1 MTRRVFFVGAG
12 FSKALNSNYP
22 TLFELSATVATTF
35 KKRYPAGAIREHF
48 DQLPPNLG
56 VNAEHLLSYLIS
68 DWPWKSSVER
78 DLDRALYKAFIYEI
92 SKALSTIEDQPLAL
106 HFQELI
112 QFLFVD
118 EGNTIVS
125 LNYDYLPQKLN
136 ALYSRPT
143 EVFPFPGVNLKIEYR
158 YEKGRRTSHEIPW
171 VAETLEVPIYKT
183 NKMLIVSREWL
194 STVTPNEFTEVAT
207 KAGYVRPP
215 EDPRGFMFDF
225 SPEPATS
232 LPFFQTPRPN
242 PGATPWS
249 PSTGKVMHLHGSM
262 LWRDESGASTIRI
275 TDADGY
281 THSEQIPAI
290 VPPVLDKS
298 QHYAAGRLRAQWE
311 AAHNAIQR
319 AEEIVVIGF
328 SFPPT
333 DMSCQF
339 LFKSATKAGVRVVVV
354 NRDPKVRDIYG
365 PVFEGVPGVTV
376 DYTFTGGEDPLAR
389 YTKAEILRIPP
400 EL

>member
-35 KKRYPAGAIREHF
+35 KKRYPTGAIREHF
-48 DQLPPNLG
+48 DQLPVNLG
-56 VNAEHLLSYLIS
+56 RNAEHLLSYLIS

-78 DLDRALYKAFIYEI
+78 DLDHALYKAFVYEI
-92 SKALSTIEDQPLAL
+92 SKALSTIEDQPLPL
-106 HFQELI
+106 HFQEFI

-118 EGNTIVS
+118 ENNKIVS

-143 EVFPFPGVNLKIEYR
+143 EEVMMPGIDMQIEYR
-158 YEKGRRTSHEIPW
+158 YQVSRKTSHEVPW
-171 VAETLEVPIYKT
+171 VAESLEAPA
-183 NKMLIVSREWL
+183 NKKMKRLTVSREWL
-194 STVTPNEFTEVAT
+194 STVTTEEFTEVAT
-207 KAGYVRPP
+207 KAGYKPNP
-215 EDPRGFMFDF
+215 SGSLFTFDF
-225 SPEPATS
+225 DPATVLS
-232 LPFFQTPRPN
+232 FLQVARPTPNAPPWT
-242 PGATPWS
+242 PG
-249 PSTGKVMHLHGSM
+249 TGKVMHLHGSM
-262 LWRDESGASTIRI
+262 LWRDESGTSTIRI
-275 TDADGY
+275 TDVDGI

-298 QHYAAGRLRAQWE
+298 QHYAAGRLRTQWE

-339 LFKSATKAGVRVVVV
+339 LFRSATKPGVRVVVV
-354 NRDPKVRDIYG
+354 NRDPGVPDIYG
-365 PVFEGVPGVTV
+365 PVFEGIPGLTL